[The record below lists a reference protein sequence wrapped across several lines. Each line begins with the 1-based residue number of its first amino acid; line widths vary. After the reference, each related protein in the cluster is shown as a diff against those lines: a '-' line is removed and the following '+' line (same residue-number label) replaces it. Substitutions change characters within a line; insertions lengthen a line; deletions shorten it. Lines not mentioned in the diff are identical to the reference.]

1 MACKNHADRDGVAT
15 CASCGAELCAECAE
29 TGSDGRIYCAE
40 DLPTQAPSGSPA
52 AVPPPSMTPPE
63 PPPAAAVAPPAPAPV
78 VAPPPPAVQ
87 PAGQAQGS
95 GNLVLAALGYPI
107 WIIALIVILTEK
119 NDRNIRY
126 HGWNGLFWGIAYV
139 IASIA
144 VILVAAILSNIPGLG
159 LLANVLYLIHPAW
172 LILSIIFAVNAYN
185 GKPVNIPVI
194 SDMARKQVGLL

>member
-15 CASCGAELCAECAE
+15 CASCAAELCAECAE
-29 TGSDGRIYCAE
+29 TGSDGKIYCAE
-40 DLPTQAPSGSPA
+40 DLPTQAPAVGPA
-52 AVPPPSMTPPE
+52 ATPPPSMTT
-63 PPPAAAVAPPAPAPV
+63 PAPAPAV
-78 VAPPPPAVQ
+78 VPPASAPAAAPPPAVAP

-95 GNLVLAALGYPI
+95 GNLVLAALSYPI
-107 WIIALIVILTEK
+107 WIIALVVILTEK

-139 IASIA
+139 VANIA
-144 VILVAAILSNIPGLG
+144 VSIVAAILSNIPGVG
-159 LLANVLYLIHPAW
+159 MLANVLYLIHPAW
-172 LILSIIFAVNAYN
+172 LIFSIIFAVNAYN